1 MQLHFKN
8 ENKEVLKK
16 SVKLWDGIENEV
28 ETISGAKEDEY
39 GKDFMKI
46 EFDTNDDLP
55 LNKLLKLSSSLFR
68 WMFVWVIN
76 ARIW

>member
-1 MQLHFKN
+1 MQLHSKN

-39 GKDFMKI
+39 GKDFMKV

-68 WMFVWVIN
+68 WMFVWVIY

>member
-68 WMFVWVIN
+68 WMFVWVIY

>member
-1 MQLHFKN
+1 MQLHSKN

-46 EFDTNDDLP
+46 EFNTNDDLP

-68 WMFVWVIN
+68 WMFVWVIY

>member
-1 MQLHFKN
+1 MQLHSKN

-68 WMFVWVIN
+68 WMFVWVIY

>member
-1 MQLHFKN
+1 MQLHSKN